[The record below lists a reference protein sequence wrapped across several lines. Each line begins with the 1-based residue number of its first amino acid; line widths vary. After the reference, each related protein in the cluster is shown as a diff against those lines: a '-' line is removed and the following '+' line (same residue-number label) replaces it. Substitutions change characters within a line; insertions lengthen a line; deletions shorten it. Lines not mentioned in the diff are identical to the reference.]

1 MRVNI
6 LISSDFSLVVLPSY
20 CLFSTAIIIL
30 NHPYTKPNMSLT
42 KILLL
47 DDKETVILADKLT
60 GLLTGLQIPELRT
73 ERGNA
78 ADPKLLT
85 TFRNSQY
92 DLVLVPAVVDIEGS
106 IDLQQ
111 IRERH
116 PGLVAGYGLTPSLT
130 SRYDGFL
137 DTPELMRSENR
148 SVAVSRD

>member
-1 MRVNI
+1 
-6 LISSDFSLVVLPSY
+6 
-20 CLFSTAIIIL
+20 
-30 NHPYTKPNMSLT
+30 MSLT

-47 DDKETVILADKLT
+47 DDKETVILADKLA

-78 ADPKLLT
+78 ADPRLLT

-148 SVAVSRD
+148 SVYLKVWLDSLRPRYLN